1 MLPRLA
7 RWQPTRRKIPKAW
20 DAKVFFCWESVAR
33 LRRMKFPQALLGILP
48 AAALT
53 LCLAGA
59 LPAGAQFIEGPYVAG
74 ALGVNSL
81 DDAKFRLDSGLSQ
94 GMTALGLPNGG
105 QLGFELGGVGL
116 LSLGWGFSNGIRL
129 ELEGSYRSNQVD
141 SANGAA
147 GLASPGTHGGWQN
160 SYGAMGNALVDLVRI
175 GPFLPYV
182 GIGAGYLVT
191 SFDNLN
197 GRPGNGS
204 LQLRGDDS
212 GGAFALQGIVGIGFA
227 IDQVPGLTL
236 TAEYRYLE
244 SLGPSIPV
252 SYVNAAGATVL
263 SGKADTESRNQSFLL
278 GLRYAFNAP
287 GVAPAAV
294 AAPVAA
300 RSFLIFFDWNRADLT
315 ARSRQIIGEAAEAV
329 RAQPAR
335 IEVSGHADRTGT
347 PQYNMTLSRRRAET
361 VAEELIRRGIARQD
375 ISITALGET
384 QPLVATA
391 DGVREP
397 QNRRVEIIL
406 K

>member
-1 MLPRLA
+1 
-7 RWQPTRRKIPKAW
+7 
-20 DAKVFFCWESVAR
+20 
-33 LRRMKFPQALLGILP
+33 MKFSPASLGVLP
-48 AAALT
+48 VAALT
-53 LCLAGA
+53 FGLAAAG
-59 LPAGAQFIEGPYVAG
+59 PAHAQFIEGPYVAG
-74 ALGVNSL
+74 ALGMNYL
-81 DDAKFRLDSGLSQ
+81 DDAKFRLDGRLNQ
-94 GMTALGLPNGG
+94 GMTALGQPNGG
-105 QLGFELGGVGL
+105 QLGFDYGGVGL

-129 ELEGSYRSNQVD
+129 ELEGSYRSNEVD

-147 GLASPGTHGGWQN
+147 GLAGPGGHSGRQD
-160 SYGAMGNALVDLVRI
+160 SYGLMGNALVDLVRI

-182 GIGAGYLVT
+182 GVGAGYLVS
-191 SFDNLN
+191 SFNDLR

-204 LQLRGDDS
+204 LRLEADDT
-212 GGAFALQGIVGIGFA
+212 GGAFAFQGIVGLGLQ

-244 SLGPSIPV
+244 SLGPSIAV
-252 SYVNAAGATVL
+252 RYVDASGATVL

-287 GVAPAAV
+287 AAAPAAV

-300 RSFLIFFDWNRADLT
+300 RSFLVFFDWNRADLT
-315 ARSRQIIGEAAEAV
+315 ARARQIIGEAAEAA
-329 RAQPAR
+329 RAQPTR
-335 IEVSGHADRTGT
+335 IEVAGHADRTGT
-347 PQYNMTLSRRRAET
+347 PQYNLTLSRRRAET
-361 VAEELIRRGIARQD
+361 VAEELVKRGVSRQE
-375 ISITALGET
+375 ITITALGET

>member
-1 MLPRLA
+1 
-7 RWQPTRRKIPKAW
+7 
-20 DAKVFFCWESVAR
+20 
-33 LRRMKFPQALLGILP
+33 MKSGFYTSGILS

-53 LCLAGA
+53 LGLGVVQ
-59 LPAGAQFIEGPYVAG
+59 PVRAQFIEGPYIAG
-74 ALGVNSL
+74 AIGMNYL
-81 DDAKFRLDSGLSQ
+81 DDAKFRLDNSLNQ
-94 GMTALGLPNGG
+94 GMTALGQPNGG
-105 QLGFELGGVGL
+105 QLGFDYGGVGL

-129 ELEGSYRSNQVD
+129 ELEGSYRSNEVD

-147 GLASPGTHGGWQN
+147 GLAGPGGHGGRQD
-160 SYGAMGNALVDLVRI
+160 SYGLMGNALVDLVRI

-182 GIGAGYLVT
+182 GIGAGYLVS
-191 SFDNLN
+191 SFNDLN

-204 LQLRGDDS
+204 LRLRGDDT
-212 GGAFALQGIVGIGFA
+212 GGAFAVQGIAGLGFV

-252 SYVNAAGATVL
+252 TYVNAAGATVL

-287 GVAPAAV
+287 AATPAAV
-294 AAPVAA
+294 AAPVAV
-300 RSFLIFFDWNRADLT
+300 RSFLVFFDWNRADLT
-315 ARSRQIIGEAAEAV
+315 ARARQIVGEAAEAA
-329 RAQPAR
+329 RAQPTR
-335 IEVSGHADRTGT
+335 LEVSGHADRTGT
-347 PQYNMTLSRRRAET
+347 PQYNQALSRRRAEA
-361 VAEELIRRGIARQD
+361 VAEEFVRRGIARQD

-391 DGVREP
+391 EGVREP

>member
-1 MLPRLA
+1 M
-7 RWQPTRRKIPKAW
+7 
-20 DAKVFFCWESVAR
+20 VFFCWESAAR
-33 LRRMKFPQALLGILP
+33 LRRMKFPPASLGILP

-59 LPAGAQFIEGPYVAG
+59 QPAGAQFFEGPYVAG

-81 DDAKFRLDSGLSQ
+81 DDAKFRLDSSLSQ
-94 GMTALGLPNGG
+94 GMTALGQPNGG

-147 GLASPGTHGGWQN
+147 GLASPGAHGGRQD

-182 GIGAGYLVT
+182 GVGAGYLVT
-191 SFDNLN
+191 SFNDLN

-204 LQLRGDDS
+204 LQLRSDDS

-252 SYVNAAGATVL
+252 SYVNSSGATVL

-294 AAPVAA
+294 AAPAA
-300 RSFLIFFDWNRADLT
+300 VRSFLVFFDWNRADLT
-315 ARSRQIIGEAAEAV
+315 ARARQIIGEAAEAA

-335 IEVSGHADRTGT
+335 IEVAGHADRTGT
-347 PQYNMTLSRRRAET
+347 PQYNQALSRRRAET

>member
-1 MLPRLA
+1 MNCSRPALGMLP
-7 RWQPTRRKIPKAW
+7 
-20 DAKVFFCWESVAR
+20 V
-33 LRRMKFPQALLGILP
+33 
-48 AAALT
+48 AALT
-53 LCLAGA
+53 LGLGVVG
-59 LPAGAQFIEGPYVAG
+59 PARAQFIEGPYIAG
-74 ALGVNSL
+74 AIGMNSL
-81 DDAKFRLDSGLSQ
+81 DDAKFRLDNRLSQ
-94 GMTALGLPNGG
+94 GMTALGQPNGG
-105 QLGFELGGVGL
+105 RLGFDYGGVGL

-129 ELEGSYRSNQVD
+129 EIEGSYRTNEVD
-141 SANGAA
+141 SASGAA
-147 GLASPGTHGGWQN
+147 GLAGPGGHSGRQD
-160 SYGAMGNALVDLVRI
+160 SYGLMGNALVDLVRI

-191 SFDNLN
+191 SFNDLN

-204 LQLRGDDS
+204 LRLRGDDT
-212 GGAFALQGIVGIGFA
+212 GGAFALQGIAGIGFT

-252 SYVNAAGATVL
+252 SYVNASGTTVL

-287 GVAPAAV
+287 AAAPAAV

-315 ARSRQIIGEAAEAV
+315 ARARQIIGEAAEAA
-329 RAQPAR
+329 RAQPTR
-335 IEVSGHADRTGT
+335 IELAGHADRTGT
-347 PQYNMTLSRRRAET
+347 PQYNLALSRRRAET
-361 VAEELIRRGIARQD
+361 VAEELVKRGITRQE

-391 DGVREP
+391 DGIREP

>member
-1 MLPRLA
+1 MTFMDFVRA
-7 RWQPTRRKIPKAW
+7 SRRFA
-20 DAKVFFCWESVAR
+20 
-33 LRRMKFPQALLGILP
+33 P
-48 AAALT
+48 AAALIMG
-53 LCLAGA
+53 LGA
-59 LPAGAQFIEGPYVAG
+59 ATMARAQFVEGPYVAG

-94 GMTALGLPNGG
+94 GMTALGQPNGG

-147 GLASPGTHGGWQN
+147 GLASPGAHGGRQD

-182 GIGAGYLVT
+182 GVGAGYLVT
-191 SFDNLN
+191 SFNDLN

-204 LQLRGDDS
+204 LRLRGDDT

-252 SYVNAAGATVL
+252 SYVNASGATVL
-263 SGKADTESRNQSFLL
+263 SGKADAESRNQSFLL

-315 ARSRQIIGEAAEAV
+315 ARARQIIGEAAEVA
-329 RAQPAR
+329 RAQPAH
-335 IEVSGHADRTGT
+335 IEVAGHADRTGT

-361 VAEELIRRGIARQD
+361 VAEELIKRGIARQD

-384 QPLVATA
+384 QPLVATS

>member
-1 MLPRLA
+1 MKSPRA
-7 RWQPTRRKIPKAW
+7 SQ
-20 DAKVFFCWESVAR
+20 
-33 LRRMKFPQALLGILP
+33 GILA
-48 AAALT
+48 AAALSIG
-53 LCLAGA
+53 LGA
-59 LPAGAQFIEGPYVAG
+59 AMPAQSQFIEGPYVAG
-74 ALGVNSL
+74 AIGMNYL
-81 DDAKFRLDSGLSQ
+81 DDAKFSLDGRLNQ
-94 GMTALGLPNGG
+94 GMAALGQPVVG
-105 QLGFELGGVGL
+105 QLGFDHGGVGL

-129 ELEGSYRSNQVD
+129 EIEGSYRSNQVE

-147 GLASPGTHGGWQN
+147 GLAAGGAHGGRQD
-160 SYGAMGNALVDLVRI
+160 SYGLMGNALVDLIRI
-175 GPFLPYV
+175 GPFLPYI
-182 GIGAGYLVT
+182 GLGAGYLVT
-191 SFDNLN
+191 SFNDLN
-197 GRPGNGS
+197 GRPGDRS
-204 LQLRGDDS
+204 LRLRGDDT
-212 GGAFALQGIVGIGFA
+212 GGAFAVQGIVGLGFT

-287 GVAPAAV
+287 SAAPAAV

-315 ARSRQIIGEAAEAV
+315 ARARQIIGEAVEAS

-335 IEVSGHADRTGT
+335 IEVAGHADRTGT
-347 PQYNMTLSRRRAET
+347 PQYNLALSRRRAET
-361 VAEELIRRGIARQD
+361 VAEELVRRGIARQD

>member
-1 MLPRLA
+1 
-7 RWQPTRRKIPKAW
+7 
-20 DAKVFFCWESVAR
+20 
-33 LRRMKFPQALLGILP
+33 MKFPPASLGILP
-48 AAALT
+48 ATALT
-53 LCLAGA
+53 LCLTAA
-59 LPAGAQFIEGPYVAG
+59 QPARAQFVEGPYVAG
-74 ALGVNSL
+74 ALGVNYL
-81 DDAKFRLDSGLSQ
+81 DDAKFRLDSSLNQ
-94 GMTALGLPNGG
+94 GMAALGQPNGG
-105 QLGFELGGVGL
+105 QLGFEHGGVGL

-147 GLASPGTHGGWQN
+147 GLASPGAHGGRQD
-160 SYGAMGNALVDLVRI
+160 SYGLMGNALVDLIRI

-182 GIGAGYLVT
+182 GIGAGYLVS
-191 SFDNLN
+191 SFNDLN

-204 LQLRGDDS
+204 LRLRGDDT

-287 GVAPAAV
+287 ANAPAAV
-294 AAPVAA
+294 VAPVAA
-300 RSFLIFFDWNRADLT
+300 RSFLVFFDWNRADLT
-315 ARSRQIIGEAAEAV
+315 ARARQIVGEAAEAA
-329 RAQPAR
+329 RAQPTR
-335 IEVSGHADRTGT
+335 IEVTGHADRTGT
-347 PQYNMTLSRRRAET
+347 PQYNQALSRRRAET
-361 VAEELIRRGIARQD
+361 VADELVKRGIARQE
-375 ISITALGET
+375 INITALGET

>member
-1 MLPRLA
+1 M
-7 RWQPTRRKIPKAW
+7 
-20 DAKVFFCWESVAR
+20 VFFCWESAAR
-33 LRRMKFPQALLGILP
+33 LRFMKFHPASLGILP
-48 AAALT
+48 ATALT
-53 LCLAGA
+53 LCLTAA
-59 LPAGAQFIEGPYVAG
+59 QPARAQFVEGPYVAG
-74 ALGVNSL
+74 ALGMNYL
-81 DDAKFRLDSGLSQ
+81 DDAKFRLDSSLNQ
-94 GMTALGLPNGG
+94 GMAALGQPNGG
-105 QLGFELGGVGL
+105 QLGFEHGGVGL

-147 GLASPGTHGGWQN
+147 GLASPGAHGGRQD
-160 SYGAMGNALVDLVRI
+160 SYGLMGNALVDLIRI

-182 GIGAGYLVT
+182 GIGAGYLVS
-191 SFDNLN
+191 SFNDLT

-204 LQLRGDDS
+204 LRLRGDDT

-287 GVAPAAV
+287 ANAPAAV
-294 AAPVAA
+294 VAPVAA
-300 RSFLIFFDWNRADLT
+300 RSFLVFFDWNRADLT
-315 ARSRQIIGEAAEAV
+315 ARARQIVGEAAEAA
-329 RAQPAR
+329 RAQPTR
-335 IEVSGHADRTGT
+335 IEVTGHADRTGT
-347 PQYNMTLSRRRAET
+347 PQYNQALSRRRAET
-361 VAEELIRRGIARQD
+361 VAEELVKRGIARQE
-375 ISITALGET
+375 INITALGET

>member
-1 MLPRLA
+1 L
-7 RWQPTRRKIPKAW
+7 WHKICEQW
-20 DAKVFFCWESVAR
+20 DALVFFCSESAVR
-33 LRRMKFPQALLGILP
+33 VIRMKSVRALGGIAP
-48 AAALT
+48 AAALIMG
-53 LCLAGA
+53 LGA
-59 LPAGAQFIEGPYVAG
+59 AAPARAQFIEGPYVAG
-74 ALGVNSL
+74 AIGMNYL
-81 DDAKFRLDSGLSQ
+81 DDAKFRLDGRLNQ
-94 GMTALGLPNGG
+94 GMTALGQPNGG
-105 QLGFELGGVGL
+105 QLGFDFGGVGL

-129 ELEGSYRSNQVD
+129 EIEGSYRSNEVD
-141 SANGAA
+141 SAKGAA
-147 GLASPGTHGGWQN
+147 GLASPGAHGGRQD

-191 SFDNLN
+191 SFNDLN

-204 LQLRGDDS
+204 LRLRGDDT
-212 GGAFALQGIVGIGFA
+212 GGAFAFQGIAGLGFV

-252 SYVNAAGATVL
+252 SYVNASGATVL

-315 ARSRQIIGEAAEAV
+315 ARARQIIGEAAEAA

-335 IEVSGHADRTGT
+335 IELAGHADRTGT
-347 PQYNMTLSRRRAET
+347 PQYNQALSRRRAET

>member
-1 MLPRLA
+1 
-7 RWQPTRRKIPKAW
+7 
-20 DAKVFFCWESVAR
+20 
-33 LRRMKFPQALLGILP
+33 
-48 AAALT
+48 
-53 LCLAGA
+53 
-59 LPAGAQFIEGPYVAG
+59 
-74 ALGVNSL
+74 
-81 DDAKFRLDSGLSQ
+81 
-94 GMTALGLPNGG
+94 MTALGQPNGG

-141 SANGAA
+141 STNGAA
-147 GLASPGTHGGWQN
+147 GLASPGTHGGRQD

-191 SFDNLN
+191 SFNDLN

-204 LQLRGDDS
+204 LRLRGDDT

-252 SYVNAAGATVL
+252 SYVNASGATVL

-315 ARSRQIIGEAAEAV
+315 ARARQIIGEAAEVA

-335 IEVSGHADRTGT
+335 IEVAGHADRTGT

-361 VAEELIRRGIARQD
+361 VAEELIKRGIARQD

-384 QPLVATA
+384 QPLVATS

>member
-1 MLPRLA
+1 M
-7 RWQPTRRKIPKAW
+7 
-20 DAKVFFCWESVAR
+20 VFFCWESAAR
-33 LRRMKFPQALLGILP
+33 LCPMKFPQASLGILP

-59 LPAGAQFIEGPYVAG
+59 QPAGAQFIEGPYVAG

-81 DDAKFRLDSGLSQ
+81 DDAKFRLDSSLSQ
-94 GMTALGLPNGG
+94 GMTALGQPNGG
-105 QLGFELGGVGL
+105 QLGFELGSVGL

-147 GLASPGTHGGWQN
+147 GLASPGAHGGRQD

-191 SFDNLN
+191 SFNDLN

-204 LQLRGDDS
+204 LRLRGDDT
-212 GGAFALQGIVGIGFA
+212 GGAFAVQGIVGIGFA

-252 SYVNAAGATVL
+252 SYVNAAGNTVL

-287 GVAPAAV
+287 AAAPAAV
-294 AAPVAA
+294 AAPVAV
-300 RSFLIFFDWNRADLT
+300 RSFLVFFDWNRADLT
-315 ARSRQIIGEAAEAV
+315 ARARQIIGEAAEAA
-329 RAQPAR
+329 RAQPTR
-335 IEVSGHADRTGT
+335 IEVTGHADRTGT
-347 PQYNMTLSRRRAET
+347 PQYNLALSRRRAET
-361 VAEELIRRGIARQD
+361 VAEELVKRGIARQE
-375 ISITALGET
+375 INITALGET

-406 K
+406 R

>member
-1 MLPRLA
+1 MKSSRA
-7 RWQPTRRKIPKAW
+7 
-20 DAKVFFCWESVAR
+20 VFG
-33 LRRMKFPQALLGILP
+33 LLP

-53 LCLAGA
+53 LGLGA
-59 LPAGAQFIEGPYVAG
+59 VQSARAQFIEGPYVAG
-74 ALGVNSL
+74 AIGMNYL
-81 DDAKFRLDSGLSQ
+81 DDAKFRLDGRLSQ
-94 GMTALGLPNGG
+94 GMTALGQPNGG
-105 QLGFELGGVGL
+105 QLGFDHGGVGL

-129 ELEGSYRSNQVD
+129 ELEGSYRSNEVD

-147 GLASPGTHGGWQN
+147 GLASPGAHGGRQD
-160 SYGAMGNALVDLVRI
+160 SYGLMGNALVDLVRI

-182 GIGAGYLVT
+182 GIGAGYLVS
-191 SFDNLN
+191 SFNDLN

-204 LQLRGDDS
+204 LRLRGDDT
-212 GGAFALQGIVGIGFA
+212 GGAFALQGIAGLGFV
-227 IDQVPGLTL
+227 IEQVPGLTL

-287 GVAPAAV
+287 PATPAAV

-300 RSFLIFFDWNRADLT
+300 RSFLVFFDWNRADLT
-315 ARSRQIIGEAAEAV
+315 ARARQIIGEAAEAA

-335 IEVSGHADRTGT
+335 IEVAGHADRSGT
-347 PQYNMTLSRRRAET
+347 PQYNQALSRRRAET
-361 VAEELIRRGIARQD
+361 VAEELIKRGIARQE
-375 ISITALGET
+375 ITITAFGET

>member
-1 MLPRLA
+1 MTLMDFVRA
-7 RWQPTRRKIPKAW
+7 SRRFA
-20 DAKVFFCWESVAR
+20 
-33 LRRMKFPQALLGILP
+33 P
-48 AAALT
+48 AAALIMG
-53 LCLAGA
+53 LGA
-59 LPAGAQFIEGPYVAG
+59 ATMARAQFVEGPYVAG

-94 GMTALGLPNGG
+94 GMTALGQPNGG

-147 GLASPGTHGGWQN
+147 GLASPGAHGGRQD

-191 SFDNLN
+191 SFNDLN

-204 LQLRGDDS
+204 LRLRGDDT

-252 SYVNAAGATVL
+252 SYVNASGATVL
-263 SGKADTESRNQSFLL
+263 SGKADAESRNQSFLL

-287 GVAPAAV
+287 GVAPAAA

-315 ARSRQIIGEAAEAV
+315 ARARQIIGEAAEVA

-335 IEVSGHADRTGT
+335 IEVAGHADRTGT

-361 VAEELIRRGIARQD
+361 VAEELIKRGIARQD

-384 QPLVATA
+384 QPLVATS

>member
-1 MLPRLA
+1 MN
-7 RWQPTRRKIPKAW
+7 
-20 DAKVFFCWESVAR
+20 SVR
-33 LRRMKFPQALLGILP
+33 ALGRIVP
-48 AAALT
+48 AAALI
-53 LCLAGA
+53 LGLGA
-59 LPAGAQFIEGPYVAG
+59 AMPARAQFIEGPYVAG

-81 DDAKFRLDSGLSQ
+81 DDAKFRLDSSLSQ
-94 GMTALGLPNGG
+94 GMTALGQPNGG

-147 GLASPGTHGGWQN
+147 GLASPGAHGGRQD

-191 SFDNLN
+191 SFNDLN

-204 LQLRGDDS
+204 LRLRGDDT

-294 AAPVAA
+294 AAPAA
-300 RSFLIFFDWNRADLT
+300 VRSFLVFFDWNRADLT
-315 ARSRQIIGEAAEAV
+315 ARARQIIGEAAEAA

-335 IEVSGHADRTGT
+335 IELAGHADRTGT
-347 PQYNMTLSRRRAET
+347 PQYNQALSRRRAET

>member
-1 MLPRLA
+1 MLP
-7 RWQPTRRKIPKAW
+7 
-20 DAKVFFCWESVAR
+20 V
-33 LRRMKFPQALLGILP
+33 
-48 AAALT
+48 AALM
-53 LCLAGA
+53 LGLGVAG
-59 LPAGAQFIEGPYVAG
+59 PARAQFIEGPYIAG
-74 ALGVNSL
+74 AIGMNSL
-81 DDAKFRLDSGLSQ
+81 DDAKFRLDNSLNQ
-94 GMTALGLPNGG
+94 GMTALGQPNGG
-105 QLGFELGGVGL
+105 QLGFDYGGVGL

-129 ELEGSYRSNQVD
+129 EIEGSYRTNEVD

-147 GLASPGTHGGWQN
+147 GLAGPGGHGGRQD
-160 SYGAMGNALVDLVRI
+160 SYGLMGNALVDLVRI

-182 GIGAGYLVT
+182 GVGAGYLVT
-191 SFDNLN
+191 SFNDLS

-204 LQLRGDDS
+204 LRLRGDDT
-212 GGAFALQGIVGIGFA
+212 GGAFAVQGIAGIGFV

-287 GVAPAAV
+287 AAVPAAV
-294 AAPVAA
+294 AAPIAA

-315 ARSRQIIGEAAEAV
+315 ARAREIIGEAAEAA
-329 RAQPAR
+329 RAQPTR
-335 IEVSGHADRTGT
+335 LEVAGHADRTGT
-347 PQYNMTLSRRRAET
+347 PQYNLALSRRRAET
-361 VAEELIRRGIARQD
+361 VAEELVKRGIARQD

-384 QPLVATA
+384 QPLVPTA

>member
-1 MLPRLA
+1 MN
-7 RWQPTRRKIPKAW
+7 
-20 DAKVFFCWESVAR
+20 SVR
-33 LRRMKFPQALLGILP
+33 ALGRIVP
-48 AAALT
+48 AAALI
-53 LCLAGA
+53 LGLGA
-59 LPAGAQFIEGPYVAG
+59 AVPARAQFIEGPYVAG
-74 ALGVNSL
+74 GLGMNYL
-81 DDAKFRLDSGLSQ
+81 DDAKFRLDSSLNQ
-94 GMTALGLPNGG
+94 GMTALGQPNGG
-105 QLGFELGGVGL
+105 QLGFDFGGVGV

-129 ELEGSYRSNQVD
+129 EIEGNYRSNEVD

-147 GLASPGTHGGWQN
+147 GLASPGAHGGRQD

-182 GIGAGYLVT
+182 GVGAGYLVT
-191 SFDNLN
+191 SFNDLN

-204 LQLRGDDS
+204 LRLRGDDT

-252 SYVNAAGATVL
+252 SYVNSSGATVL

-294 AAPVAA
+294 AAPAA
-300 RSFLIFFDWNRADLT
+300 VRSFLVFFDWNRADLT
-315 ARSRQIIGEAAEAV
+315 ARARQIIGEAAEAA

-335 IEVSGHADRTGT
+335 IELAGHADRTGT
-347 PQYNMTLSRRRAET
+347 PQYNQALSRRRAET

>member
-1 MLPRLA
+1 M
-7 RWQPTRRKIPKAW
+7 
-20 DAKVFFCWESVAR
+20 VFFCEETAAR
-33 LRRMKFPQALLGILP
+33 VPRMKLTPTSLGILP
-48 AAALT
+48 VAALT
-53 LCLAGA
+53 FGLIAAG
-59 LPAGAQFIEGPYVAG
+59 PARAQFVEGPYIAG
-74 ALGVNSL
+74 AIGMNYL
-81 DDAKFRLDSGLSQ
+81 DDAKFRLDGRLNQ
-94 GMTALGLPNGG
+94 GMAALGQPNGG
-105 QLGFELGGVGL
+105 QLGFDFGGVGL

-129 ELEGSYRSNQVD
+129 EIEGSYRTNEVD

-147 GLASPGTHGGWQN
+147 GLATPGGHSGRQD
-160 SYGAMGNALVDLVRI
+160 SYGLMGNALVDLVRI

-191 SFDNLN
+191 SFNDLN
-197 GRPGNGS
+197 GRPGNGA
-204 LQLRGDDS
+204 LRLRADDT
-212 GGAFALQGIVGIGFA
+212 GGAFAFQGIAGIGFT

-252 SYVNAAGATVL
+252 RYVNAAGATVL

-287 GVAPAAV
+287 AAAPAAV

-300 RSFLIFFDWNRADLT
+300 RSFLVFFDWNRADLT
-315 ARSRQIIGEAAEAV
+315 ARARQIIGEAAEAA
-329 RAQPAR
+329 RAQPTR
-335 IEVSGHADRTGT
+335 IELAGHADRTGT
-347 PQYNMTLSRRRAET
+347 PQYNLALSRRRADT
-361 VAEELIRRGIARQD
+361 VAEELVRRGIARQD
-375 ISITALGET
+375 ITVTALGET

>member
-1 MLPRLA
+1 
-7 RWQPTRRKIPKAW
+7 
-20 DAKVFFCWESVAR
+20 
-33 LRRMKFPQALLGILP
+33 MKSSRAILGLLP

-53 LCLAGA
+53 LGLSAA
-59 LPAGAQFIEGPYVAG
+59 QSARAQFIEGPYVAG
-74 ALGVNSL
+74 AIGLNYL
-81 DDAKFRLDSGLSQ
+81 DDAKFRLDGRLNQ
-94 GMTALGLPNGG
+94 GMTALGQPNGG
-105 QLGFELGGVGL
+105 QLGFDHGGVGL

-129 ELEGSYRSNQVD
+129 EIEGSYRSNEVD

-147 GLASPGTHGGWQN
+147 GLASPGAHGGRQD
-160 SYGAMGNALVDLVRI
+160 SYGLMGNALVDLVRI

-182 GIGAGYLVT
+182 GIGAGYLVS
-191 SFDNLN
+191 SFNDLN

-204 LQLRGDDS
+204 LRLRGDDT
-212 GGAFALQGIVGIGFA
+212 GGAFAVQGIAGLGF
-227 IDQVPGLTL
+227 IINQVPGLTL

-252 SYVNAAGATVL
+252 SYVNAAGTTVL

-287 GVAPAAV
+287 SATPAAV

-300 RSFLIFFDWNRADLT
+300 RSFLVFFDWNRADLT
-315 ARSRQIIGEAAEAV
+315 ARARQIIGEAAEAA

-335 IEVSGHADRTGT
+335 IEVAGHADRSGT
-347 PQYNMTLSRRRAET
+347 PQYNQALSRRRAET
-361 VAEELIRRGIARQD
+361 VAEELIKRGIARQELT
-375 ISITALGET
+375 ITAFGET

>member
-1 MLPRLA
+1 MICSRAALAMLP
-7 RWQPTRRKIPKAW
+7 
-20 DAKVFFCWESVAR
+20 V
-33 LRRMKFPQALLGILP
+33 
-48 AAALT
+48 AALT
-53 LCLAGA
+53 LGLGVAG
-59 LPAGAQFIEGPYVAG
+59 PARAQFIEGPYIAG
-74 ALGVNSL
+74 AIGMNYL
-81 DDAKFRLDSGLSQ
+81 DDAKFRLDNSLNQ
-94 GMTALGLPNGG
+94 GMTALGQPNGG
-105 QLGFELGGVGL
+105 QLGFDFGGVGL

-129 ELEGSYRSNQVD
+129 EIEGSFRSNEVD

-147 GLASPGTHGGWQN
+147 GLATPGGHGGRQD
-160 SYGAMGNALVDLVRI
+160 SYGLMGNALVDLVRI

-191 SFDNLN
+191 SFNDLN

-204 LQLRGDDS
+204 LRLRGDDT

-252 SYVNAAGATVL
+252 SYVNASGATVL

-294 AAPVAA
+294 AAPVAV

-315 ARSRQIIGEAAEAV
+315 ARARQIIGEAAEAA

-335 IEVSGHADRTGT
+335 IELAGHADRTGT
-347 PQYNMTLSRRRAET
+347 PQYNQALSRRRAET

>member
-1 MLPRLA
+1 
-7 RWQPTRRKIPKAW
+7 
-20 DAKVFFCWESVAR
+20 
-33 LRRMKFPQALLGILP
+33 
-48 AAALT
+48 
-53 LCLAGA
+53 
-59 LPAGAQFIEGPYVAG
+59 
-74 ALGVNSL
+74 
-81 DDAKFRLDSGLSQ
+81 
-94 GMTALGLPNGG
+94 MTALGQPNGG

-147 GLASPGTHGGWQN
+147 GLASPGAHGGRQD

-182 GIGAGYLVT
+182 GVGAGYLVT
-191 SFDNLN
+191 SFNDLN

-204 LQLRGDDS
+204 LRLRGDDT

-294 AAPVAA
+294 AAPAA
-300 RSFLIFFDWNRADLT
+300 VRSFLVFFDWNRADLT
-315 ARSRQIIGEAAEAV
+315 ARARQIIGEAAEAA

-335 IEVSGHADRTGT
+335 IELAGHADRTGT
-347 PQYNMTLSRRRAET
+347 PQYKQALSRRRAET

>member
-1 MLPRLA
+1 MLP
-7 RWQPTRRKIPKAW
+7 
-20 DAKVFFCWESVAR
+20 V
-33 LRRMKFPQALLGILP
+33 
-48 AAALT
+48 AALM
-53 LCLAGA
+53 LGLGVAG
-59 LPAGAQFIEGPYVAG
+59 PARAQFIEGPYIAG
-74 ALGVNSL
+74 AIGMNSL
-81 DDAKFRLDSGLSQ
+81 DDAKFRLNNSLNQ
-94 GMTALGLPNGG
+94 GMTALGQPNGG
-105 QLGFELGGVGL
+105 QLGFDYGGVGL

-129 ELEGSYRSNQVD
+129 EIEGSYRTNEVD

-147 GLASPGTHGGWQN
+147 GLAGPGGHGGRQD
-160 SYGAMGNALVDLVRI
+160 SYGLMGNALVDLVRI

-182 GIGAGYLVT
+182 GVGAGYLVT
-191 SFDNLN
+191 SFNDLS

-204 LQLRGDDS
+204 LRLRGDDT
-212 GGAFALQGIVGIGFA
+212 GGAFAVQGIAGIGFV

-287 GVAPAAV
+287 AAVPAAV
-294 AAPVAA
+294 AAPIAA

-315 ARSRQIIGEAAEAV
+315 ARARQIIGEAAEAA
-329 RAQPAR
+329 RAQPTR
-335 IEVSGHADRTGT
+335 LEVAGHADRTGT
-347 PQYNMTLSRRRAET
+347 PQYNLALSRRRAET
-361 VAEELIRRGIARQD
+361 VAEELVKRGIARQD

-384 QPLVATA
+384 QPLVPTA

>member
-1 MLPRLA
+1 MN
-7 RWQPTRRKIPKAW
+7 
-20 DAKVFFCWESVAR
+20 SVR
-33 LRRMKFPQALLGILP
+33 ALGRIAP
-48 AAALT
+48 AAALIIG
-53 LCLAGA
+53 LGVAA
-59 LPAGAQFIEGPYVAG
+59 PARAQFIEGPYVAG
-74 ALGVNSL
+74 GLGMNYL
-81 DDAKFRLDSGLSQ
+81 DDAKFRLDSSLNQ
-94 GMTALGLPNGG
+94 GMTALGQPNGG
-105 QLGFELGGVGL
+105 QLGFDFGGVGL

-129 ELEGSYRSNQVD
+129 EIEGSYRSNEVD

-147 GLASPGTHGGWQN
+147 GLASPGAHGGRQD
-160 SYGAMGNALVDLVRI
+160 SYGLMGNALVDLVRI

-191 SFDNLN
+191 SFNDLN

-204 LQLRGDDS
+204 LRLRGDDT

-252 SYVNAAGATVL
+252 SYVNASGATVL

-287 GVAPAAV
+287 RPMAPPAQVVHADPRYLFMV
-294 AAPVAA
+294 
-300 RSFLIFFDWNRADLT
+300 FFDWNRADLT
-315 ARSRQIIGEAAEAV
+315 ARARRIIGEAAEGARV
-329 RAQPAR
+329 GPAR
-335 IEVSGHADRTGT
+335 IEVAGHADSSGA
-347 PQYNMTLSRRRAET
+347 PQYNMTLSRRRAEI
-361 VAEELIRRGIARQD
+361 VAEELVRRGIARQD
-375 ISITALGET
+375 ISITASGET
-384 QPLVATA
+384 KPAIITA

>member
-1 MLPRLA
+1 MKLTNPR
-7 RWQPTRRKIPKAW
+7 
-20 DAKVFFCWESVAR
+20 F
-33 LRRMKFPQALLGILP
+33 GILP

-53 LCLAGA
+53 FGLGVAQ
-59 LPAGAQFIEGPYVAG
+59 PTRAQFIEGPYVAG
-74 ALGVNSL
+74 AFGMNYL
-81 DDAKFRLDSGLSQ
+81 DDAKFRLDGRLNQ
-94 GMTALGLPNGG
+94 GMTALGQPNGG
-105 QLGFELGGVGL
+105 QLGFDYGGVGL

-129 ELEGSYRSNQVD
+129 EIEGSYRTNEVD

-147 GLASPGTHGGWQN
+147 GLASPGAHGGRQD
-160 SYGAMGNALVDLVRI
+160 SYGLMGNALVDLIRI

-182 GIGAGYLVT
+182 GVGAGYLVT
-191 SFDNLN
+191 SFNDLS
-197 GRPGNGS
+197 GRPGTGN
-204 LQLRGDDS
+204 LRLRGDET
-212 GGAFALQGIVGIGFA
+212 GGAFAVQGIAGLGFV

-252 SYVNAAGATVL
+252 SYVNASGAAVL

-287 GVAPAAV
+287 PAAPAAV

-300 RSFLIFFDWNRADLT
+300 RSFLVFFDWNRADLT
-315 ARSRQIIGEAAEAV
+315 ARARQIVGEAAEAS
-329 RAQPAR
+329 RGQPTR
-335 IEVSGHADRTGT
+335 IEVAGHADRSGT
-347 PQYNMTLSRRRAET
+347 PQYNLALSRRRAET
-361 VAEELIRRGIARQD
+361 VAEELVKRGIARQE
-375 ISITALGET
+375 ITITAFGET

-391 DGVREP
+391 DDVREP

>member
-1 MLPRLA
+1 
-7 RWQPTRRKIPKAW
+7 
-20 DAKVFFCWESVAR
+20 
-33 LRRMKFPQALLGILP
+33 MKFAPTPLGLLTTAGLTFGL
-48 AAALT
+48 AAAE
-53 LCLAGA
+53 
-59 LPAGAQFIEGPYVAG
+59 PARAQFIEGPYIAG
-74 ALGVNSL
+74 AIGMNYL
-81 DDAKFRLDSGLSQ
+81 DDAKFRLDGRLNQ
-94 GMTALGLPNGG
+94 GMTALGQPNGG
-105 QLGFELGGVGL
+105 QLGFDYGGVGL
-116 LSLGWGFSNGIRL
+116 LSLGWGFSNGLRL
-129 ELEGSYRSNQVD
+129 ELEGSYRANDVD

-147 GLASPGTHGGWQN
+147 GLATPGGHSGRQD
-160 SYGAMGNALVDLVRI
+160 SYGLMGNALVDLVRI

-191 SFDNLN
+191 SFNDLS

-204 LQLRGDDS
+204 LRLRADDT
-212 GGAFALQGIVGIGFA
+212 GGAFALQGIVGIGFT

-287 GVAPAAV
+287 AAAPAAV

-315 ARSRQIIGEAAEAV
+315 ARARQIISEAAEAA
-329 RAQPAR
+329 RAQPTR
-335 IEVSGHADRTGT
+335 LEVAGHADRTGT
-347 PQYNMTLSRRRAET
+347 PQYNLALSRRRAET
-361 VAEELIRRGIARQD
+361 VAEEMVKRGIARQD
-375 ISITALGET
+375 ISITAFGET

>member
-1 MLPRLA
+1 MNCSRPALGMLP
-7 RWQPTRRKIPKAW
+7 
-20 DAKVFFCWESVAR
+20 V
-33 LRRMKFPQALLGILP
+33 
-48 AAALT
+48 AALM
-53 LCLAGA
+53 LGLGVAG
-59 LPAGAQFIEGPYVAG
+59 PARAQFIEGPYIAG
-74 ALGVNSL
+74 AIGMNSL
-81 DDAKFRLDSGLSQ
+81 DDAKFRLDNSLNQ
-94 GMTALGLPNGG
+94 GMTALGQPNGG
-105 QLGFELGGVGL
+105 QLGFDYGGVGL

-129 ELEGSYRSNQVD
+129 EIEGSYRTNEVD

-147 GLASPGTHGGWQN
+147 GLAGPGGHGGRQD
-160 SYGAMGNALVDLVRI
+160 SYGLMGNALVDLVRI

-182 GIGAGYLVT
+182 GVGAGYLVT
-191 SFDNLN
+191 SFNDLS

-204 LQLRGDDS
+204 LRLRGDDT
-212 GGAFALQGIVGIGFA
+212 GGAFAVQGIAGIGFV

-287 GVAPAAV
+287 AAVPAAV
-294 AAPVAA
+294 AAPIAA

-315 ARSRQIIGEAAEAV
+315 ARARQIIGEAAEAA
-329 RAQPAR
+329 RAQPTR
-335 IEVSGHADRTGT
+335 LEVAGHADRTGT
-347 PQYNMTLSRRRAET
+347 PQYNLALSRRRAET
-361 VAEELIRRGIARQD
+361 VAEELVKRGIARQD

-384 QPLVATA
+384 QPLVPTA